1 MNDTKTAAA
10 ATTDVGVAIARK
22 QQHQQQQQ
30 QQQQQQLLL
39 LEQQQQQLLLQRK
52 KQSKPT
58 RRTWWSDLLQ
68 GSALYG
74 LCIILPT
81 AVAPLASIYPKWI
94 AVYITT
100 PLSRILTQA
109 IGAQAEWTDVG
120 IIVVLS
126 LSLAM
131 LRIAIVH
138 WVGDMSGSEQ
148 VEAMVRCKSILLLS
162 SSYQDSLT
170 PTNNKR
176 TTVRLDPL
184 DMPPPMPSLTRSD
197 SWLELAEHTW
207 GQVTEQVEQTW
218 EVVRRSS
225 VTALGVQRLHAAPR
239 YATAVF
245 QCLFSSWM
253 ILLALAWFRT
263 SNFWPPLLGGHGSTG
278 NCWSL
283 KGGVALDESFDF
295 DELDAKLKFYFLVQ
309 ASYHLHSGAF
319 HILAKSILWYHQQK
333 APTPRLQSPKS
344 YTSYWRSLLQHGIAL
359 LLILGSHLFSATRRL
374 GAVGSFCLDVSS
386 IVLHGLQVC
395 INHPRPF
402 PPTVLQH
409 LHRWVVIPVFVLMRF
424 YMWPCCVWYSAAF
437 ESKAWLQ
444 QMESTMI
451 PGMAKAM
458 YLLFHVLTLALLSL
472 NLILMKR
479 LLYHPHLKR
488 LMEEGIATETT

>member
-1 MNDTKTAAA
+1 MNDTKTATA
-10 ATTDVGVAIARK
+10 DVGVAIARK
-22 QQHQQQQQ
+22 HYQQQQQ
-30 QQQQQQLLL
+30 QQQQHQLQ
-39 LEQQQQQLLLQRK
+39 QQQQQLLVLQQQQRK
-52 KQSKPT
+52 NQSKPT
-58 RRTWWSDLLQ
+58 RRTWWLDLLQ
-68 GSALYG
+68 GSALYVF
-74 LCIILPT
+74 CIILPT

-100 PLSRILTQA
+100 PLSRIILTQA

-120 IIVVLS
+120 IIAVLS

-131 LRIAIVH
+131 IRIGIVH
-138 WVGDMSGSEQ
+138 WVGGMSGSLQ
-148 VEAMVRCKSILLLS
+148 VEAMVRCKSIQLLS

-170 PTNNKR
+170 PTHQRK
-176 TTVRLDPL
+176 TVRLDPL
-184 DMPPPMPSLTRSD
+184 DMPPPIMMMPTLTITRSD
-197 SWLELAEHTW
+197 SWLELAGNTW
-207 GQVTEQVEQTW
+207 GQVTDQVEQTW

-225 VTALGVQRLHAAPR
+225 ALGVQRLHAAPR

-245 QCLFSSWM
+245 QCLFSAWM
-253 ILLALAWFRT
+253 ILLALVWFRT
-263 SNFWPPLLGGHGSTG
+263 SNFWPPLLGGHGSTE

-283 KGGVALDESFDF
+283 KGGVALDESYDF

-333 APTPRLQSPKS
+333 SPTPRLQSPKS
-344 YTSYWRSLLQHGIAL
+344 YTSYWRSLLQHSIAL

-374 GAVGSFCLDVSS
+374 GAIGSFCLDVSS

-402 PPTVLQH
+402 APTVLQH
-409 LHRWVVIPVFVLMRF
+409 LHRWVVIPIFVLMRF

-458 YLLFHVLTLALLSL
+458 YLLFHILTLALLSL

-479 LLYHPHLKR
+479 LLYHPHVKK
-488 LMEEGIATETT
+488 LMEEGNETERR